1 MPTVEAILFWV
12 FAGITVFSALA
23 VVTCKRIIYSTL
35 SLILVFLSI
44 AAFFVLNNADFLAIA
59 QIIVYA
65 VGLTIIL
72 LFGVMFTAE
81 RLEAQKEHPVSKS
94 QHWLFGLVCTMFG
107 ALLVAA
113 QQFPYLQ
120 KLPSATLIKTLQA
133 EGSTGLLGKAIFNQF
148 VLPFEVASV
157 LLLMAM
163 VGAIMIAKKRLDTT
177 ETTGD
182 VTRMPLNLASA
193 PKVSDSSPELVLSGR
208 ES

>member
-1 MPTVEAILFWV
+1 MPTFEAILFWV

-23 VVTCKRIIYSTL
+23 VVSCKRIIYSTL

-59 QIIVYA
+59 QLIIYA

-81 RLEAQKEHPVSKS
+81 QLEAQKEHPVSRS
-94 QHWLFGLVCTMFG
+94 QHWLFGAVCTLFG
-107 ALLVAA
+107 VLLVAA

-120 KLPSATLIKTLQA
+120 KAPSAELIKILQV
-133 EGSTGLLGKAIFNQF
+133 EGSTGLLGKAIFTQF
-148 VLPFEVASV
+148 ALPFEVASI

-163 VGAIMIAKKRLDTT
+163 VGAIMIAKKRLDVTDAS
-177 ETTGD
+177 GD
-182 VTRMPLNLASA
+182 VTRMPVNLASA
-193 PKVSDSSPELVLSGR
+193 PKSPDVTPELVLSGR
-208 ES
+208 DS